1 MKRRD
6 SSDSNPSQVSSSSPS
21 ARGSL
26 SSSTILGHFN
36 AITSSIQRRLSGNF
50 SSPSSHEEEEDD
62 SQQPHFH
69 ESDPPLAPISL
80 RGFSDTT
87 TERIMTD
94 KLAEDIRLM
103 MPARLQVQEDWE
115 LVYSLDQHGVSLGT
129 LYARSKSHNSPQAG
143 YVVIVKDRKEN
154 IFGAYLSDYPHVHPH
169 YYGTGECFLFKF
181 TLWQHVHGKHTVAT
195 SSSATNSDPVL
206 HSTSHP
212 AIHKLV
218 PPAHHVHHIPE
229 LQLPVRPSSR
239 GSTDTTSSQYQ
250 FKGFSYTGLN
260 DYMILC
266 TPQFLSVGGG
276 YLSRRHSPIDV
287 RDGKYGLFL
296 DDVFENGISSR
307 CPSFGNEPLSGS
319 GDKFKIDG
327 VEVWRIGGSGGTT
340 GFVYGS

>member
-1 MKRRD
+1 MRTMKRRD

-36 AITSSIQRRLSGNF
+36 AITSSIQRRLSGF
-50 SSPSSHEEEEDD
+50 SSSSHEEEDD
-62 SQQPHFH
+62 SQDPHFH

-129 LYARSKSHNSPQAG
+129 LYARSKAYNSPQAG

-181 TLWQHVHGKHTVAT
+181 TLWQHVHGKHAIAT
-195 SSSATNSDPVL
+195 PSSATNSEGVL

-212 AIHKLV
+212 TIHKVV
-218 PPAHHVHHIPE
+218 PPGSHHAHQIPE
-229 LQLPVRPSSR
+229 LQLPLRPSSR
-239 GSTDTTSSQYQ
+239 GSTDTTS
-250 FKGFSYTGLN
+250 
-260 DYMILC
+260 
-266 TPQFLSVGGG
+266 
-276 YLSRRHSPIDV
+276 
-287 RDGKYGLFL
+287 
-296 DDVFENGISSR
+296 
-307 CPSFGNEPLSGS
+307 
-319 GDKFKIDG
+319 
-327 VEVWRIGGSGGTT
+327 
-340 GFVYGS
+340 